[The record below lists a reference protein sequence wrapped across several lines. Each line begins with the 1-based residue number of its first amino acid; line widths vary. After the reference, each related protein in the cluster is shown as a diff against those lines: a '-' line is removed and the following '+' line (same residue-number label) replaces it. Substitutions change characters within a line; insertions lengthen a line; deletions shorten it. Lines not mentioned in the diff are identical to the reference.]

1 MKKSKKVE
9 IVVGT
14 ISVLFLAWI
23 VISLIDVVAHNTL
36 ENGGTTAWWNCFK
49 MLVDAASAA

>member
-23 VISLIDVVAHNTL
+23 VISFVNVVAHNTL
-36 ENGGTTAWWNCFK
+36 ANGGTDASWNFFK
-49 MLVDAASAA
+49 IVFGI

>member
-23 VISLIDVVAHNTL
+23 VVSLVDVVAHNTL
-36 ENGGTTAWWNCFK
+36 ANGGTTAWWNCFK